1 MLPKLQEVVQD
12 LEGAKDTVEAD
23 SNLEKMLHGGAG
35 SGRAGVG
42 TCAV

>member
-23 SNLEKMLHGGAG
+23 SNLEKSRTA
-35 SGRAGVG
+35 
-42 TCAV
+42 C